1 MDSQGFQLMKADD
14 FREALFSSVK
24 NISVLVEG
32 GGDFAPFG
40 EDVFDDYWRN
50 YLTRDMARA
59 IESEVPYRNLEE
71 YWEWRNR

>member
-1 MDSQGFQLMKADD
+1 MMKADD

-50 YLTRDMARA
+50 YLTRDMVRA